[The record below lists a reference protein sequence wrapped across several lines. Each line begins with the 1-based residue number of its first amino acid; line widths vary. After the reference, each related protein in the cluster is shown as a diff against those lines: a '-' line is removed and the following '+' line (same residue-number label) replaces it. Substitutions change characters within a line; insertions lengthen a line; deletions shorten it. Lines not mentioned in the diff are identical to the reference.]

1 MRVAC
6 LNPVKLTTNER
17 SQHFPKLL
25 IVSLSFFSVFL
36 LTVASAALLSSV
48 CSRPFLH
55 LSTFIHKPILV
66 ADENSGQ
73 IQLTKMLAEP
83 NLADAL
89 VRMALEGGISYLTCV
104 DVTWVVGDVT
114 CLNKQL
120 I

>member
-1 MRVAC
+1 M
-6 LNPVKLTTNER
+6 
-17 SQHFPKLL
+17 
-25 IVSLSFFSVFL
+25 
-36 LTVASAALLSSV
+36 ASAALLSCV

-55 LSTFIHKPILV
+55 LSPFFRQPFLV
-66 ADENSGQ
+66 TSISIFSSAISGQ
-73 IQLTKMLAEP
+73 IQLTKMLAEL

>member
-1 MRVAC
+1 MC
-6 LNPVKLTTNER
+6 LLQAIPTSISIFSSPISGHIYL
-17 SQHFPKLL
+17 HFFVTHFWPD
-25 IVSLSFFSVFL
+25 
-36 LTVASAALLSSV
+36 
-48 CSRPFLH
+48 P
-55 LSTFIHKPILV
+55 
-66 ADENSGQ
+66 ADENSR
-73 IQLTKMLAEP
+73 AEA